1 MARTFPSGNIRHHSE
16 VIKVFSSASW
26 GLIKILLY
34 LAQTYSYV
42 QAGKRMIQRLRHFM
56 LFFFFILT
64 LTFTNHILVVK
75 FSARYSGKYK
85 KISNTSFYLLDLLLI
100 YALTFLYSS
109 PVFPFPLF
117 LSRFINKRQL
127 PKMQGK

>member
-1 MARTFPSGNIRHHSE
+1 MARTFPSVNIRHHSE
-16 VIKVFSSASW
+16 VIKVFSFASQ
-26 GLIKILLY
+26 GLIKSLLY

-42 QAGKRMIQRLRHFM
+42 QAGKKMVQRLRHFI
-56 LFFFFILT
+56 FFFFLT

-85 KISNTSFYLLDLLLI
+85 KISNTYFYLLDLLLI